1 MKRKAS
7 LAMLL
12 SVFLLLASNKVVLAD
27 YTTSDGYVVHWA
39 GDANIVVTDSAGN
52 TVYQGTGTTA
62 TTDTG
67 ATRLVWDGSQNV
79 NTATPQQ
86 LTTVTTQYVLSQP
99 DTTIAVGATSGGSSD
114 LSTGSTS
121 PYAGMNYA
129 TMVPV
134 TVQGSTGT
142 SSLVYANAY
151 TDPTTGLGHT
161 AVTATSTVGQQLAAA
176 GFEVVN
182 GMVLLNTAPV
192 GSNVTVAWD
201 PSNQSSSMSLNNVS
215 AAQTTW
221 AGGGSIVI
229 TLPPPP
235 PTPGTPAPPPTTIII
250 PTTTSYQVMPDL
262 RWLRGFTDVPLVN
275 VARLLPLSAQVSGTA
290 SAVTAVGMWGGIA
303 TLERDTSNPTL
314 WHGQILIPD
323 NASPGLYQ
331 VTFSATI
338 SQPPY
343 ADAVFQATAMV
354 RIAPPNEIVLT
365 PSSPGFDYDAFNDWW
380 TPPQYQGR

>member
-7 LAMLL
+7 LAVLL
-12 SVFLLLASNKVVLAD
+12 SVFLLLASNSVALAD

-39 GDANIVVTDSAGN
+39 GDTNIVVTDTAGN
-52 TVYQGTGTTA
+52 TVYQGAGTTA

-67 ATRLVWDGSQNV
+67 ATRLVWDGTQNV
-79 NTATPQQ
+79 NTTTPQQ

-99 DTTIAVGATSGGSSD
+99 DTTIPVGIASSGSSD

-121 PYAGMNYA
+121 PYTGMNYA

-134 TVQGSTGT
+134 TVQSSTGT
-142 SSLVYANAY
+142 TSLVYANAY
-151 TDPTTGLGHT
+151 TDPMTGLGHT
-161 AVTATSTVGQQLAAA
+161 AVAATSTVGQQLAAA

-201 PSNQSSSMSLNNVS
+201 PSNQSSSMSLYNVS

-235 PTPGTPAPPPTTIII
+235 VAPGTPAPPPTTIII
-250 PTTTSYQVMPDL
+250 PTTTSYQVMPDM
-262 RWLRGFTDVPLVN
+262 RWLRGYTDLPLVN
-275 VARLLPLSAQVSGTA
+275 IARVLPLSAQVSGIANT
-290 SAVTAVGMWGGIA
+290 VTAVGMWGGIA
-303 TLERDTSNPTL
+303 ALEKDTSNPTI
-314 WHGQILIPD
+314 WHGQMLIPD

-343 ADAVFQATAMV
+343 ADAAFQSSAMV

-365 PSSPGFDYDAFNDWW
+365 PSSPGFDYDSFNDWW